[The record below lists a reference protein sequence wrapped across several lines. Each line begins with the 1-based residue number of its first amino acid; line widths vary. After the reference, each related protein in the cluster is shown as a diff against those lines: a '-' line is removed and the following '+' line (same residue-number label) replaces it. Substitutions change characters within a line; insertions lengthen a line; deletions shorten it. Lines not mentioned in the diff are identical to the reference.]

1 MRKKIKEHELF
12 TKLLFILFIGL
23 FLQAIVI
30 SLFIYHRS
38 RDAYIQ
44 LFNQSNDVVLKK
56 IQSEFESLND
66 TIENTLA
73 AFDSNPAVESYFSND
88 PAQHMEQLQ
97 QLRTIQK
104 MNDSLSK
111 IHPMIDYDVLIFG
124 ENGRTFV
131 GNDMLTAVS
140 ADSFFSICDCSESE

>member
-38 RDAYIQ
+38 RHAYIQ

-56 IQSEFESLND
+56 IQSEF
-66 TIENTLA
+66 
-73 AFDSNPAVESYFSND
+73 
-88 PAQHMEQLQ
+88 
-97 QLRTIQK
+97 
-104 MNDSLSK
+104 
-111 IHPMIDYDVLIFG
+111 
-124 ENGRTFV
+124 
-131 GNDMLTAVS
+131 
-140 ADSFFSICDCSESE
+140 

>member
-12 TKLLFILFIGL
+12 AKLLFILFIGL

-73 AFDSNPAVESYFSND
+73 AFDSNPAVKSYFSND

-104 MNDSLSK
+104 MNDSLS
-111 IHPMIDYDVLIFG
+111 
-124 ENGRTFV
+124 
-131 GNDMLTAVS
+131 
-140 ADSFFSICDCSESE
+140 

>member
-56 IQSEFESLND
+56 I
-66 TIENTLA
+66 
-73 AFDSNPAVESYFSND
+73 
-88 PAQHMEQLQ
+88 
-97 QLRTIQK
+97 
-104 MNDSLSK
+104 
-111 IHPMIDYDVLIFG
+111 
-124 ENGRTFV
+124 
-131 GNDMLTAVS
+131 
-140 ADSFFSICDCSESE
+140 